1 MSALIYVIDTSYL
14 LELFACGRDS
24 NAQASAEVRK
34 RFKQANAG
42 GGRFFVPLPCLF
54 ELGDHIADVGH
65 DELRKKLA
73 DKLVSTVKSSLASN
87 NPWTITPTGSPE
99 VILPKLLERFAP
111 AAAKQKIGL
120 VDTFTWDESLRLKV
134 KLADVKARVHIW
146 TNDRSL
152 KGKEPDT
159 EPNPFLW
166 G

>member
-1 MSALIYVIDTSYL
+1 MSATLYVIDTSYL
-14 LELFACGRDS
+14 IELFKCGRDS
-24 NAQASAEVRK
+24 NPTASAEVLR

-65 DELRKKLA
+65 DEVRKR
-73 DKLVSTVKSSLASN
+73 LVDSFVATVRSSLASGK
-87 NPWTITPTGSPE
+87 PWTVTPTDAPE
-99 VILPKLLERFAP
+99 TVLPKLLERFAP

-120 VDTFTWDESLRLKV
+120 VDAFTWEEAVRLKT
-134 KLADVKARVHIW
+134 KLSELKARVHIW
-146 TNDRSL
+146 TNDRNL

-159 EPNPFLW
+159 EANAYLW